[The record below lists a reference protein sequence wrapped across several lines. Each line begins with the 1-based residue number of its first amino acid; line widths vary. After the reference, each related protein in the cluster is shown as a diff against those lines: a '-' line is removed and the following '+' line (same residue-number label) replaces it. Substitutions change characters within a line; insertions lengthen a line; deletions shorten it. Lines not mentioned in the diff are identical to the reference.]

1 MVRAQRDDAQAE
13 TSIGAVGFSA
23 DGSGLASASGGE
35 QLLAGVGSI
44 VFHSVAQIGQWLTG
58 GYNERP
64 EAPFW
69 NPSDLTNSTTSFWG
83 EICRGLSPSA
93 LKNQEALENLGRRI
107 RQIGRR
113 TGLEVVSDNDAV
125 ESVGFG
131 GKKYNVYYFNGI
143 NGYDHLGN
151 PIAPGPGWFL
161 AIGTDGVGWKCS
173 GPCKIPSPASTPNS
187 DPPVPK
193 GEAES
198 AWSDYVLCNDPVF
211 GPGACSVTKTAD
223 DLTFEVNTITAITDR
238 MKAHVKSLKDQLNA
252 EKTNLEDYQINGER
266 TGKYLDVI
274 MVDEQKIND
283 YTNNIDAIQ
292 SEIDATQKE
301 ITKLNNDKGKVES
314 QRGVKDSLDEL
325 QAAQEF
331 KEDLEQGKIPSENEI
346 SRELCRQII
355 ELEAELQ
362 KNSGDGFI
370 FYIPDFF
377 NDIVGKLEGLKS
389 DLSGKTSTECQALL
403 GTVDKAIG
411 DISLLFDADVPIT
424 EFIAQRLR
432 DYLEGLKSLDS
443 SELSQLEANNF
454 DFAAANEKL
463 GDPLFAEVQR
473 GIAEQL
479 RKIKELKSK
488 LQDPLRE
495 ADKRIDK
502 LKDKLNK
509 AKKQHIDRC
518 VNSSKEPPS
527 GEPTVGPGESSTATP
542 TTEPN
547 TGKDKAKWDLFYRI
561 MSYAPEGAVV
571 GLVAWW
577 AYEGAAYLFSKA
589 FTDAQR
595 SNGLLYSEEAA
606 QEKKLELENEAAST
620 GKAYAILARSY
631 LEEYVQQHS
640 DYEYQSN
647 LSGTFQTARATENW
661 AITCLPAN
669 RDLFH
674 DLTADWNTLSPD
686 QQKVKITS
694 AIEEFNRAQGDT
706 KKGNIAKQI
715 LCFLGLFLPN
725 DNYTTFTDNLKS
737 GSNVLTQEQWNA
749 LNDGFGNCFKVLSKK
764 QSQAMRLFL
773 KDSKDSNNQEQIKTI
788 VLKRA
793 NIRQAQENLKKE
805 GTTFNGISISATLD
819 TFLTVET
826 LLGLIYNYKVAGEPS
841 LVGVGQFALTLRA
854 IRLLWPYITGALN
867 SGYPYLRT
875 LCRFICECM
884 MGIEKPLHPD
894 RVKAILLTGDS
905 ASADA
910 STSPKN
916 NDDVVA
922 PADAVA
928 PASAVTTAMPRA
940 TIFSY
945 AHII

>member
-13 TSIGAVGFSA
+13 TSVGAVGFSA
-23 DGSGLASASGGE
+23 DGSGLASAPGSE
-35 QLLAGVGSI
+35 QLLAGIGSI
-44 VFHSVAQIGQWLTG
+44 VFPFVAQLGQWLTG

-83 EICRGLSPSA
+83 EICRGLSPST
-93 LKNQEALENLGRRI
+93 LKNQNPLQDLGRRI
-107 RQIGRR
+107 KGIGRG
-113 TGLEVVSDNDAV
+113 TGLEVISDELGVV
-125 ESVGFG
+125 ESVGVS

-151 PIAPGPGWFL
+151 LIAPGPGWFL

-173 GPCKIPSPASTPNS
+173 GPCKIPSPADTPNS
-187 DPPVPK
+187 EPPVPK

-198 AWSDYVLCNDPVF
+198 AWKDYVSRNDPIS

-223 DLTFEVNTITAITDR
+223 DLNFEINTITAKTDH
-238 MKAHVKSLKDQLNA
+238 MKAQLKALEDQLA
-252 EKTNLEDYQINGER
+252 TAKT
-266 TGKYLDVI
+266 K
-274 MVDEQKIND
+274 
-283 YTNNIDAIQ
+283 NIDAIQ
-292 SEIDATQKE
+292 SEINATREE
-301 ITKLNNDKGKVES
+301 ISKLNDDKVT
-314 QRGVKDSLDEL
+314 VEL
-325 QAAQEF
+325 QKDVAQSF
-331 KEDLEQGKIPSENEI
+331 KELQDALKFKQDLKQGKIPAQNEPL
-346 SRELCRQII
+346 REVCKEII
-355 ELEAELQ
+355 DLESELQ
-362 KNSGDGFI
+362 ENLVEGEGFI
-370 FYIPDFF
+370 LYKLEDEDI
-377 NDIVGKLEGLKS
+377 NDIEVRLEDLRS
-389 DLSGKTSTECQALL
+389 ALSGKTSAECQTLL
-403 GTVDKAIG
+403 VTVEKAAH
-411 DISLLFDADVPIT
+411 DFKLLFDAEVPIT
-424 EFIAQRLR
+424 ESIARRLGE
-432 DYLEGLKSLDS
+432 YLESLKGLGI
-443 SELSQLEANNF
+443 SELSQLETGNF
-454 DFAAANEKL
+454 NFAAANQKL
-463 GDPLFAEVQR
+463 SDPVFTEVQR

-479 RKIKELKSK
+479 KKQRSLLRE
-488 LQDPLRE
+488 PLRE
-495 ADKRIDK
+495 ADERIDVSK
-502 LKDKLNK
+502 KKLND
-509 AKKQHIDRC
+509 AKNEYTARSVD
-518 VNSSKEPPS
+518 PS
-527 GEPTVGPGESSTATP
+527 NNAEGPTVTP
-542 TTEPN
+542 TAEPKP
-547 TGKDKAKWDLFYRI
+547 GKGGRTDEAKWDLFYQI
-561 MSYAPEGAVV
+561 MSYAPEEAVV
-571 GLVAWW
+571 GLVAWG

-589 FTDAQR
+589 FTDAQQ

-606 QEKKLELENEAAST
+606 REKKLELKNESAST
-620 GKAYAILARSY
+620 GKAYAILATSY
-631 LEEYVQQHS
+631 LEGYVRQYN

-647 LSGTFQTARATENW
+647 LSDNFQTARATENW

-669 RDLFH
+669 RDLFR

-737 GSNVLTQEQWNA
+737 RSNVLTQEQWNA

-773 KDSKDSNNQEQIKTI
+773 RDSKDSNNQEQIKTI

-805 GTTFNGISISATLD
+805 GTTFNGISISTKLH

-841 LVGVGQFALTLRA
+841 LVGVGQFALSLRA

-884 MGIEKPLHPD
+884 MGRETPLHPD
-894 RVKAILLTGDS
+894 RVEAILLPGDS
-905 ASADA
+905 APADASTLRAENDNVVASADA
-910 STSPKN
+910 RIN
-916 NDDVVA
+916 NDDGAA
-922 PADAVA
+922 PANAI
-928 PASAVTTAMPRA
+928 PTAMPRA